1 MPLPFTEA
9 QVAVVQAIAADAP
22 GPNWE
27 RLVADIEI
35 DEDAEHYHFNTVA
48 LAVMRAPDG
57 SLTDPSFSVS
67 IPARNAVAELYRS
80 RKASGQEP
88 FGGFQL
94 RVDRDGTYRFDF
106 EYGPPK
112 RMNGVWDDAKEK
124 MLDNYLEHYRKEVG
138 DEG

>member
-48 LAVMRAPDG
+48 LAVMKAADG
-57 SLTDPSFSVS
+57 TLTDPSFNVS
-67 IPARNAVAELYRS
+67 IPVREAVAELYRS

-88 FGGFQL
+88 FGGVQV
-94 RVDRDGTYRFDF
+94 RIDRDGTYRFDF

-124 MLDNYLEHYRKEVG
+124 MLDHYLEHYRAEIG
-138 DEG
+138 GR